1 MGERME
7 NGAETVLS
15 GVVADLEDLISRM
28 VLHFGSSLWT
38 ELCRVPTAALKLLN
52 AIILRRQGD
61 SRNFPVRF

>member
-28 VLHFGSSLWT
+28 VLLFRSSRWT